1 MSSQVLREGNI
12 LFTWF
17 RKLFY
22 EGRFKFDDISFKC
35 LVDVDGMTK
44 ELDLNRLAIEAA
56 ENELPRSDATS
67 PDDKE
72 RKIHTYIYERLT
84 DLTNLA
90 NKKLVHYNTAISDTD
105 LNHEFARVTNITEQ
119 TSSNIK
125 TLVTEAKEELRTL
138 QDKKIQLAKELE
150 EFKDTNKLDR
160 DPTYPDS
167 NLFNYSVVISVLVI
181 EAGLNSYFFAKGL
194 ELGLLGGFSQSIIVA
209 AMNISLGLFVAGMIL
224 LRYISHVSF
233 LYRLRV
239 KQFN

>member
-1 MSSQVLREGNI
+1 M
-12 LFTWF
+12 FTWF

-105 LNHEFARVTNITEQ
+105 LNHELAR
-119 TSSNIK
+119 IK
-125 TLVTEAKEELRTL
+125 
-138 QDKKIQLAKELE
+138 
-150 EFKDTNKLDR
+150 
-160 DPTYPDS
+160 
-167 NLFNYSVVISVLVI
+167 
-181 EAGLNSYFFAKGL
+181 
-194 ELGLLGGFSQSIIVA
+194 
-209 AMNISLGLFVAGMIL
+209 NIS
-224 LRYISHVSF
+224 
-233 LYRLRV
+233 YRSKGRATDIAR
-239 KQFN
+239 